1 MLSPDHGREEGVK
14 ILVPASFTVALG
26 VAGVLLSRW
35 RSKRET
41 NVQRFRRFYRDAA
54 VILLNT
60 VLLLSAV
67 NALLLIPILIKDSLD
82 RRKSAE
88 GYKPLSA
95 DRWAALE
102 SVYPGF
108 SRGEIQTLLSE
119 TNSPARS
126 FVYEPFTEFKE
137 RPYAGKY
144 VNVDAN
150 GFRLTK
156 GQGPWPP
163 NRERYFNVFLFGG
176 STTFGFGVSDNQTVA
191 SHLQTFLSGLSLIK
205 EVRVYNFGRGSY
217 YSTQERVLFE
227 KMVMEG
233 FRPDVAVFIDG
244 LNDSHHYDDRPSSA
258 ARIESALE
266 GRPSAGTNILA
277 QVPMVRAAQAA
288 GRLLGVRREADSG
301 HEWEKTALDKD
312 ACGNEAVLLN
322 VINRYVQNKKISETV
337 AAAFGVKTL
346 FIWQPVAV
354 YKYDQRHNPFAG
366 DDHPKR
372 ACVEGTYPLMAKFVG
387 RPTLGNDFLWGA
399 DIQEGVV
406 EPLYVDSL
414 HYSGKMSELFAR
426 SILNAMSERSLLPV
440 KGH

>member
-1 MLSPDHGREEGVK
+1 VK
-14 ILVPASFTVALG
+14 ILVPANLTVALG
-26 VAGVLLSRW
+26 LAGVLFSRW
-35 RSKRET
+35 QSKRDT
-41 NVQRFRRFYRDAA
+41 NFKRFRRFYRDTA

-60 VLLLSAV
+60 VVLLAVV

-82 RRKSAE
+82 RGKPVG
-88 GYKPLSA
+88 GYKSLGA

-102 SVYPGF
+102 RVYPGF

-119 TNSPARS
+119 THSPARS

-137 RPYAGKY
+137 RPHAGKY

-163 NRERYFNVFLFGG
+163 DRERYFNVFLFGG
-176 STTFGFGVSDNQTVA
+176 STTFGFGVSDDQTVA
-191 SHLQTFLSGLSLIK
+191 SHLQTFLSGLSLSK
-205 EVRVYNFGRGSY
+205 EARVYNFGRGSY

-227 KMVMEG
+227 KMIVEG

-258 ARIESALE
+258 TRIESALE
-266 GRPSAGTNILA
+266 GRWACGTNILA
-277 QVPMVRAAQAA
+277 RVPMVRAGRSA
-288 GRLLGVRREADSG
+288 GRLLGVRWEGDPAR
-301 HEWEKTALDKD
+301 EWEEPPRDKN
-312 ACGNEAVLLN
+312 ACSNEAVLMN
-322 VINRYVQNKKISETV
+322 VINRYAENKRISETV

-366 DDHPKR
+366 DAHPRK
-372 ACVEGTYPLMAKFVG
+372 ACVEGTYPLMAKFVE
-387 RPTLGNDFLWGA
+387 RHTLGDNFLWGA
-399 DIQEGVV
+399 DIQESVAG
-406 EPLYVDSL
+406 PLYVDSL

-426 SILNAMSERSLLPV
+426 SIVNAMSERSLLPV